1 MCKLG
6 LLLFKLHWDYQIYI
20 WKKKRKWFWS
30 PSSKKTSSA
39 AEKGDD
45 PGDFGTCLRDDW
57 WEGLSEFALHYRRHR
72 FSFLPKRLCAHYFIS
87 DGWVRVCPE
96 VTSRVPGE
104 MASAR
109 TSLAV
114 SIFMMVIA
122 GCISEETCER
132 DDTCS
137 CKFKNGSIVNL
148 KPADGGDSPKLV
160 KMKVIWFCLQKTISG
175 SHLIQNN
182 SDLVFQTRTIFLKWV
197 SSWLVTW
204 PKCDF

>member
-1 MCKLG
+1 M
-6 LLLFKLHWDYQIYI
+6 
-20 WKKKRKWFWS
+20 RPS
-30 PSSKKTSSA
+30 SSKKTSSA

-45 PGDFGTCLRDDW
+45 PRDFGTCLRD
-57 WEGLSEFALHYRRHR
+57 GCIINVTVSPSFPSAFARI
-72 FSFLPKRLCAHYFIS
+72 IS
-87 DGWVRVCPE
+87 SVTAGYESALKSHPE

-132 DDTCS
+132 VDTCS

-160 KMKVIWFCLQKTISG
+160 KMKVI
-175 SHLIQNN
+175 
-182 SDLVFQTRTIFLKWV
+182 
-197 SSWLVTW
+197 
-204 PKCDF
+204 